1 MSPSRNFAK
10 RRDSRR
16 RNLWFE
22 RIMATIASAN
32 LCLVMFDLT
41 YVSWRNFWLQGNI
54 PVPFTQFQVKV
65 PLPEMDCAD
74 RSVSSKQAPRTLRQ
88 SVITCVYDPIKGIQ
102 PHRETQNYLNTVQ
115 KLERQINQ
123 KGLDTAFQS
132 APVQATLAQLRDLSS
147 DMIVTDPFAAANKSG
162 ILEKIKNQMRD
173 QIRSNDRE
181 NVPAREAFD
190 IFWSAKHLT
199 PATWEREKDWF
210 NQKIAP
216 LIATNYYRTI
226 GENGDPT
233 NNFWVLDA
241 PFVILFVLE
250 FLARTFYISRRY
262 NSLSWLD
269 AMIWRWY
276 DLPLLFPFGV
286 TFPAWAWVRIFPVA
300 NRLDEAEIID
310 MHQIQNQVR
319 QSFVA
324 NIAEEITEVVVVQ
337 VINQVQGSIS
347 RGEITNWLMKSGD
360 RRYID
365 INNRNEVEEITGHLI
380 KLSVYQVLP
389 KIQPDI
395 EALLRHVIE
404 SVLQQSPLYRG
415 FETVPG
421 LGKIPSQINER
432 VITETTQIAYTAL
445 KSALEDPVFTN
456 LVNQLAKN
464 LVNTLTTEV
473 QQQNT
478 VDELQSLLTDLL
490 EEIKVNYVQRLA
502 EEDVDALLEKT
513 RQLHQQQLKGE
524 IVKG

>member
-1 MSPSRNFAK
+1 MSSSRNFAK
-10 RRDSRR
+10 RQSNRR

-54 PVPFTQFQVKV
+54 PVPFTQFQVQV
-65 PLPEMDCAD
+65 PLPEMDCND
-74 RSVSSKQAPRTLRQ
+74 RSITNKEPPRTLRQ
-88 SVITCVYDPIKGIQ
+88 SVITCIYDPIKGIQ
-102 PHRETQNYLNTVQ
+102 PHRETQSYLNTVQ
-115 KLERQINQ
+115 TLERQINQ
-123 KGLDTAFQS
+123 KGLDNAFKS
-132 APVQATLAQLRDLSS
+132 TEVQATLAKLRNLSS

-173 QIRSNDRE
+173 QVRSKDRE

-190 IFWSAKHLT
+190 IFWSTQSLT
-199 PATWEREKDWF
+199 PATWEREKNWF
-210 NQKIAP
+210 DQKVAP

-241 PFVILFVLE
+241 PFVILFALE

-262 NSLSWLD
+262 SSLSWLD

-276 DLPLLFPFGV
+276 DIPLLFPFGV

-300 NRLDEAEIID
+300 NRLDEAEIVD
-310 MHQIQNQVR
+310 MHQIQDQVR
-319 QSFVA
+319 HSFVA

-337 VINQVQGSIS
+337 VINQVQGSIT
-347 RGEITNWLMKSGD
+347 RGEVTNWLMKSGD

-365 INNRNEVEEITGHLI
+365 INNRNEVEEITAHLI
-380 KLSVYQVLP
+380 KLTVYQVFP
-389 KIQPDI
+389 KVQPDI

-404 SVLQQSPLYRG
+404 SVLKQSPLYRG
-415 FETVPG
+415 FETIPG
-421 LGKIPSQINER
+421 LGNIPSQINER
-432 VITETTQIAYTAL
+432 VISEATQTAYTAL
-445 KSALEDPVFTN
+445 RSALEDPVFTD
-456 LVNQLAKN
+456 LVNLLVKN
-464 LVNTLTTEV
+464 LVTTLTTEV

-478 VDELQSLLTDLL
+478 VDELQGLLTDLL

-502 EEDVDALLEKT
+502 EEDVEALLEKT
-513 RQLHQQQLKGE
+513 RQLHQQPKGE
-524 IVKG
+524 IVKR